1 MTKKRNRKL
10 ISKVIYIALSAL
22 ILVVTIL
29 TIIGAVQ
36 INKAYYTGYE
46 SELKNATIQLKS
58 EVCHLEDGAD
68 WDNSSYEVIKKG
80 GADVTGEIQE
90 IIDTLH
96 KDTGVDFTIFMGDT
110 RAVTSLIK
118 KGTNERIVGT
128 KASDVVIAQCLT
140 GGNDYFGKNLTIN
153 EEKYVVYYIP
163 LRNSDDS
170 IVGMVFAG
178 IPSKSASHAVIN
190 SILLMII
197 SSIVITGL
205 IYAAGMYV
213 ANKTSGK
220 MNKLADQLIEL
231 ANGNLNI
238 TVDPT
243 LITRMDELGS
253 ISEST
258 QILKDKLNETMNQI
272 TDMVGNLNSSSDELS
287 TSSDQASEASSQ
299 VTTAIDEISKGAVS
313 QAESIET
320 ATTDTANIG
329 DNIDEITKRVKELDT
344 AATGMKKS
352 CDNAMHAMTNLIT
365 QNTNVT
371 ESVKE
376 IGQTIESTNQS
387 AKSIDTFSQA
397 ITDIATQTNLLSL
410 NASIEAARAGEAG
423 RGFAVVA
430 DEIRALADQSKESA
444 DKIKDIVGQLLADSD
459 ASVAVMQKLNEN
471 FSEQSTQL
479 DATKQDMHD
488 MMENVNN
495 VSESSELISIRVAE
509 LDKAKESL
517 LSIISDLSAISE
529 ENAASTEETNAS
541 MEELNATF
549 NILNTD
555 ASQLKELAE
564 KLSDTISFFK
574 F

>member
-22 ILVVTIL
+22 ILVVILL
-29 TIIGAVQ
+29 TITGALQ
-36 INKAYYTGYE
+36 IRNAYFTMYE
-46 SELKNATIQLKS
+46 AELKNATTQLKN
-58 EVCHLEDGAD
+58 EICHLEDGAD
-68 WDNSSYEVIKKG
+68 FDNSNYEVIIKG
-80 GADVTGEIQE
+80 GADVTDEIQE
-90 IIDTLH
+90 IIDSLH
-96 KDTGVDFTIFMGDT
+96 KETGVEFTIFMGDT
-110 RAVTSLIK
+110 RSVTSLIK

-128 KASDVVIAQCLT
+128 KASDEVIAKCLN
-140 GGNDYFGKNLTIN
+140 GGNDYFAENLTIN
-153 EEKYVVYYIP
+153 DEKLVVYYIP

-178 IPSKSASHAVIN
+178 LPNKKASDAITSSVF
-190 SILLMII
+190 LMII
-197 SSIVITGL
+197 IAVVVTGL
-205 IYAAGMYV
+205 VFAAGMYV
-213 ANKTSGK
+213 ANKTSKK
-220 MNKLADQLIEL
+220 MNKLAEQLTEL
-231 ANGNLNI
+231 ADGNLNI

-243 LITRMDELGS
+243 LLARMDELGS

-258 QILKDKLNETMNQI
+258 QMLKDKLGETMHMI
-272 TDMVGNLNSSSDELS
+272 TDMVVNLKKSGEELS
-287 TSSDQASEASSQ
+287 ISSDQASEASSQ
-299 VTTAIDEISKGAVS
+299 VTNAIDEISKGAVS

-344 AATGMKKS
+344 AATGMQKS
-352 CDNAMHAMTNLIT
+352 CDNAMRAMASLIT

-376 IGQTIESTNQS
+376 IGQTIESTNHS

-488 MMENVNN
+488 MMENVAN
-495 VSESSELISIRVAE
+495 VSESSELISIRVAD

-549 NILNTD
+549 SVINSD
-555 ASQLKELAE
+555 AARLKELAE
-564 KLSDTISFFK
+564 KLNEAISFFK

>member
-29 TIIGAVQ
+29 TIIGTVQ

-58 EVCHLEDGAD
+58 EVCHLGNGAD
-68 WDNSSYEVIKKG
+68 WDSSSYEVVKKG
-80 GADVTGEIQE
+80 GTDVTGEIQE

-96 KDTGVDFTIFMGDT
+96 KDTGVDFTIFIGDT

-118 KGTNERIVGT
+118 KGTNDRIVGT

-140 GGNDYFGKNLTIN
+140 GGKDYFGKNLTIN

-197 SSIVITGL
+197 SSVVITGL
-205 IYAAGMYV
+205 IFAGGMYV
-213 ANKTSGK
+213 ANKTSGR
-220 MNKLADQLIEL
+220 MNKLAEQLIEL
-231 ANGNLNI
+231 ANGNLSI
-238 TVDPT
+238 TVDPA
-243 LITRMDELGS
+243 LIARMDELGS
-253 ISEST
+253 ISESA

-299 VTTAIDEISKGAVS
+299 VTTA
-313 QAESIET
+313 
-320 ATTDTANIG
+320 
-329 DNIDEITKRVKELDT
+329 IDEITKRVKELDT

-549 NILNTD
+549 NILNSD
-555 ASQLKELAE
+555 AAQLKELAE

>member
-253 ISEST
+253 ISESM

>member
-68 WDNSSYEVIKKG
+68 WDSSSYEVIKKG

-90 IIDTLH
+90 IIDSLH
-96 KDTGVDFTIFMGDT
+96 KDTGVDFTIFIGDT

-128 KASDVVIAQCLT
+128 KASDVVIAQCLN

-178 IPSKSASHAVIN
+178 IPSKSAGHAVIN
-190 SILLMII
+190 SILLMVI
-197 SSIVITGL
+197 SSVVITGL
-205 IYAAGMYV
+205 IFAGGMYV
-213 ANKTSGK
+213 ANKTSER
-220 MNKLADQLIEL
+220 MNKLAEQLIEL
-231 ANGNLNI
+231 ANGNLSI
-238 TVDPT
+238 TVDPA
-243 LITRMDELGS
+243 LIARMDELGS

-258 QILKDKLNETMNQI
+258 QILKDKLNETMHQI
-272 TDMVGNLNSSSDELS
+272 TGMVGNLNSSSDELS

-549 NILNTD
+549 NILNSD
-555 ASQLKELAE
+555 AAQLKELAE
-564 KLSDTISFFK
+564 KLNDTISFFK